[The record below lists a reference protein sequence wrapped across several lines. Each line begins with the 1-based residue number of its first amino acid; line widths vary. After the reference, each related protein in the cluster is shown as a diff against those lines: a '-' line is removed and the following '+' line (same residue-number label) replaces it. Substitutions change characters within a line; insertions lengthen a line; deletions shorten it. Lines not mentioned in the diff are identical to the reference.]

1 MRLRACIS
9 LLLYVSACATS
20 APIPEEP
27 VDWDP
32 RYANLQRAAAL
43 HWTDGGR
50 CVVQEASQPWPVLA
64 ERCYQAL
71 DHDRVEF
78 HDLTGRCAVAS
89 AGAAA
94 MGFGLCV
101 LAAPEIVVGAVVVTG
116 VVAVGFLIK
125 EALDTYELRRGR
137 PQGTPAP
144 ETRPMPETRPVPET
158 APAPPTPSP
167 EKRPKQEPK
176 GPDFPPVG
184 PTEVTER
191 ERRPECKPRRVP
203 PKGGNKLHNKCA
215 DGIKFNAYRGANALV
230 NGKAFDALQVVAG
243 VLWEVKTDNFDTYPL
258 ELQDIVLRKHV
269 RDFLVERELARACG
283 FDFRVG
289 VRSATHKAM
298 LETVEPRLEG
308 VIVLM
313 DWC

>member
-1 MRLRACIS
+1 M
-9 LLLYVSACATS
+9 
-20 APIPEEP
+20 
-27 VDWDP
+27 
-32 RYANLQRAAAL
+32 
-43 HWTDGGR
+43 
-50 CVVQEASQPWPVLA
+50 LA
-64 ERCYQAL
+64 ERCFHAL
-71 DHDRVEF
+71 DHDRIEF

-94 MGFGLCV
+94 VGLGVCV
-101 LAAPEIVVGAVVVTG
+101 LAAPEIVVGAVIVAG
-116 VVAVGFLIK
+116 VVMVGFAIK
-125 EALDTYELRRGR
+125 EALDAYELSWGDPEKVR
-137 PQGTPAP
+137 PA
-144 ETRPMPETRPVPET
+144 PETRPVPET
-158 APAPPTPSP
+158 TPAPQKPSP
-167 EKRPKQEPK
+167 EPK
-176 GPDFPPVG
+176 GPDLPPVG

-243 VLWEVKTDNFDTYPL
+243 VLWEVKTDNFDSYPL
-258 ELQDIVLRKHV
+258 ELQDIVIRKNVH
-269 RDFLVERELARACG
+269 DFLIERELARACG

-298 LETVEPRLEG
+298 LEIEEPQLQG